1 MTFLV
6 VIVLLAVA
14 VGLLSLLFRLLK
26 APIKLVFKLL
36 LHTLLGFA
44 ALFIFNFVGSWTGI
58 SLGINW
64 LNAVIVGVLGIPG
77 VILLLLLKFFL

>member
-44 ALFIFNFVGSWTGI
+44 ALFIFNFVGSWAGI

-64 LNAVIVGVLGIPG
+64 LNAAVVGVLGIPG